1 MPCVE
6 LVPRLQRH
14 VPGLPPSV
22 TAYTQ
27 RAATDPVLAAGSGP
41 RWDLLGE
48 PGGGRSDVA
57 VFINGERQHER
68 RDDPVIQDP
77 DVSWKQDHCGI
88 WKSNGSAATC
98 PEGAIAMVSSFG
110 LAITVDPRNRDAG

>member
-77 DVSWKQDHCGI
+77 DVSWKQHHCGI
-88 WKSNGSAATC
+88 CKSNDRGATSL
-98 PEGAIAMVSSFG
+98 EVATAVVGSFG
-110 LAITVDPRNRDAG
+110 FAVTVDPRNRDAG